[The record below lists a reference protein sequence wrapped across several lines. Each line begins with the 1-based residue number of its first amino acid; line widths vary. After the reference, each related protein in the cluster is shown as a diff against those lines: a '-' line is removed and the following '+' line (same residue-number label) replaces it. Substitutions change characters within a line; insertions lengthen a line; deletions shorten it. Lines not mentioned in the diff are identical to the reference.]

1 MDGAVLERVLIDEA
15 IEMLFQRAGHC
26 GWSTGTRTIHQPLDA
41 LVGKAMHPFPQGR
54 IRKLERVGDV
64 VDTLSFDDIADSL
77 GTAEDP
83 RFFGLFQEGG

>member
-1 MDGAVLERVLIDEA
+1 
-15 IEMLFQRAGHC
+15 
-26 GWSTGTRTIHQPLDA
+26 
-41 LVGKAMHPFPQGR
+41 MHPFPQGR